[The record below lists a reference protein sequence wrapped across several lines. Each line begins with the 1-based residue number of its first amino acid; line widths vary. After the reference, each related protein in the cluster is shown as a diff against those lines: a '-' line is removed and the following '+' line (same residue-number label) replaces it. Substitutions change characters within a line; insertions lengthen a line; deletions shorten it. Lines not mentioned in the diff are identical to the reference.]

1 MTIKDHILDTW
12 VKYLLGL
19 VIAVAVGGLG
29 AAADNRW
36 LQKSSFEAWLESDR
50 RHEIHAEIRQLDRQ
64 INRAESDQSLSDDPV
79 EQAVLE
85 ERIKLLEE
93 QRADLERELE

>member
-1 MTIKDHILDTW
+1 MIEQYKKHIIG
-12 VKYLLGL
+12 VFL
-19 VIAVAVGGLG
+19 VVSVGGIA

-85 ERIKLLEE
+85 ERITLLEE